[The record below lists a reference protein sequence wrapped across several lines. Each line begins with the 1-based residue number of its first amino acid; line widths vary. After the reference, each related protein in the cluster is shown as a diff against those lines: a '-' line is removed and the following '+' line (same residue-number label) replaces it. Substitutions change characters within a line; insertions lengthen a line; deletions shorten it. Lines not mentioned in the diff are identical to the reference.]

1 MKDLKSACEQSF
13 YEELYHIDS
22 DGKTDLSIVRDT
34 VTGRIYMRKTLSVY
48 NIAVIEYLRTHRDPH
63 IPSVAR
69 YWEQDGK
76 LTVIEELC
84 RV

>member
-22 DGKTDLSIVRDT
+22 DGKTDLTIVRDT
-34 VTGRIYMRKTLSVY
+34 VSGQVYMRKTLSVY

-63 IPSVAR
+63 IPAVTR
-69 YWEQDGK
+69 Y
-76 LTVIEELC
+76 
-84 RV
+84 